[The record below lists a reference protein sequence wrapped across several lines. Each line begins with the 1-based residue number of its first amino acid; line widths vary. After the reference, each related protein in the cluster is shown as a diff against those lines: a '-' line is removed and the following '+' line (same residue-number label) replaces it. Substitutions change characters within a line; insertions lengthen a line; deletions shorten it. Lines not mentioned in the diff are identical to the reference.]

1 MKNLLS
7 NIWNAPA
14 STSAGALMAALT
26 YILAAD
32 VEMPKWALISIGASS
47 AALAVF
53 SGAAKKEGEQ

>member
-1 MKNLLS
+1 MKNLLT

-26 YILAAD
+26 YVLAAD
-32 VEMPKWALISIGASS
+32 VDMPKWAIVSIGASA

-53 SGAAKKEGEQ
+53 SGSGKKEP

>member
-1 MKNLLS
+1 MKNLLK

-26 YILAAD
+26 YVLAAD
-32 VEMPKWALISIGASS
+32 VEMPKWALVSIGATS

-53 SGAAKKEGEQ
+53 SGSSRKEEGQ